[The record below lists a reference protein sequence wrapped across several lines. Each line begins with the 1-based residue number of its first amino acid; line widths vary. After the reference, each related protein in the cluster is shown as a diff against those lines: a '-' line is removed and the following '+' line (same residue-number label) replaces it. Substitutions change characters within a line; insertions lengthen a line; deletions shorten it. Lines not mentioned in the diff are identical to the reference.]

1 MLILANEN
9 ISEGNGESGML
20 PVLKAE

>member
-9 ISEGNGESGML
+9 ISEENGESGML